1 MRKLVKGISKFRKRV
16 TPEQK
21 SLYARLA
28 LGQRPDALFVCCSD
42 SRVAPNVF
50 ASTDPGDLF
59 VIRNVGNL
67 VPACDAYG
75 RSTSD
80 RSEAAAIEFALDS
93 LKVRDII
100 ICGHSECGAMHA
112 LLGGLE
118 NVPWPNLKSWVA
130 TAQPALARLKA
141 GEEIEPGLS
150 DVNRLSQLN
159 VLEQAAHFLTYPIVR
174 ERVDAGTLCIHAWY
188 FDIAAAEVLAFDP
201 RVKRFNPVDDWTVD
215 IALTGPCVGREAEKD
230 ADDVDATAPAS
241 PASRRD

>member
-1 MRKLVKGISKFRKRV
+1 MYKLIHGITSFRARA
-16 TPEQK
+16 TEAQK

-59 VIRNVGNL
+59 VVRNVGNL

-80 RSEAAAIEFALDS
+80 RSEAAAIEFAVTS
-93 LKVRDII
+93 LNVRDII

-118 NVPWPNLKSWVA
+118 NVTLPNLKSWVA
-130 TAQPALARLKA
+130 TAQPALARCKA
-141 GEEIEPGLS
+141 GEEVDSGLS

-159 VLEQAAHFLTYPIVR
+159 VLEQASHFLTYPFVR
-174 ERVDAGTLCIHAWY
+174 DRVEAGNLSIHAWW
-188 FDIAAAEVLAFDP
+188 FDIAQAEVLAFDP
-201 RVKRFNPVDDWTVD
+201 RSRRFAKVDHWVEQ
-215 IALTGPCVGREAEKD
+215 IALTGPCIGRKPAE
-230 ADDVDATAPAS
+230 AS
-241 PASRRD
+241 PNGD